1 MMSKPVQPLVCF
13 LAWILLVDA
22 SLVQAQDKAK
32 PPAWVHGLVFRVR
45 KAGELDFGDMTKR
58 FGLEVF
64 KDENTNLLVY
74 VTETGAIAQAPAV
87 AVPPDAKTKP
97 PTWLHGLE
105 FRVRRAGEADFTKD
119 TKKFGVEVFKDE
131 NTGYL
136 VYASETGDITQALT
150 VNTAPEA
157 RTKTPTWMHGIEFKV
172 RKGGENDFTKD
183 TKKYG
188 VEVFKDE
195 NTGYFIYISETG
207 SIAQAPAAPKPA
219 DGKTKAP
226 TWMHGLEFRVR
237 RAGEADFTKDTKKYG
252 VEVFKDE
259 NTGHL
264 VYICETGAI
273 AVVPGKGAPADGKS
287 AKSPE
292 WLHGLEFRVRK
303 SGEDEFGKD
312 TKKWGLE
319 VFRDENNGNLVYIS
333 ETGSLT
339 IVPAK

>member
-1 MMSKPVQPLVCF
+1 
-13 LAWILLVDA
+13 
-22 SLVQAQDKAK
+22 
-32 PPAWVHGLVFRVR
+32 
-45 KAGELDFGDMTKR
+45 
-58 FGLEVF
+58 
-64 KDENTNLLVY
+64 
-74 VTETGAIAQAPAV
+74 
-87 AVPPDAKTKP
+87 
-97 PTWLHGLE
+97 
-105 FRVRRAGEADFTKD
+105 
-119 TKKFGVEVFKDE
+119 VFKDE

-136 VYASETGDITQALT
+136 VYASETGEITQAPAAN
-150 VNTAPEA
+150 VAPEPK
-157 RTKTPTWMHGIEFKV
+157 TKTPTWMHGIEFKV

-237 RAGEADFTKDTKKYG
+237 KAGESDFTKDTKKYG

-259 NTGHL
+259 NTGYL

-273 AVVPGKGAPADGKS
+273 AVVPGKGQPTDAKS

-303 SGEDEFGKD
+303 AGEEEFGKD

-339 IVPAK
+339 VVPAK